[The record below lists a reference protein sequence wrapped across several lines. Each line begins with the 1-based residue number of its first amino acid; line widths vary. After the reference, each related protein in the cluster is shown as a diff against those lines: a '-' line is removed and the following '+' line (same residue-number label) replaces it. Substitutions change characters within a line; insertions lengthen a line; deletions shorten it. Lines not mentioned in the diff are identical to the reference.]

1 MVMIKNILTV
11 IFVCSLFSMVLIDY
25 LRDFVELVAKK
36 KQAEIG
42 TVIALGFKLAILI
55 FIVTF
60 VIKFIELVVLA
71 NN

>member
-25 LRDFVELVAKK
+25 LRDFVELVMRK

-42 TVIALGFKLAILI
+42 TAIALGFKLAILI

-71 NN
+71 NS